1 MTKEKRFTTTAACG
15 HCGNRVPHEIVAEYS
30 RVETHENDPD
40 GPPYDSGYVFE
51 LIVCPACKEVS
62 LQTYFWHEF
71 AEPGDIKTEILY
83 PVANK
88 TPLGMPLKLGSAY
101 QAAVRVKSID
111 PNAFGVLVGR
121 LLELVCIDRNAKG
134 KTLNEGLSD
143 LAARG
148 EIPTKLVAV
157 ANGLR
162 NLRNVGAHPMLGEL
176 TAAEVPV
183 LDGLCRAIL
192 EYVYS
197 APFLAEQ
204 AEERLVHLKRPKG
217 GK

>member
-1 MTKEKRFTTTAACG
+1 MTKDKRFTTTSVCG
-15 HCGNRVPHEIVAEYS
+15 HCGNKAPHEIVATHS
-30 RVETHENDPD
+30 RVVSHED
-40 GPPYDSGYVFE
+40 GPGDQPYEAGDIFE
-51 LIVCPACKEVS
+51 LTVCPACQEIS
-62 LQTYFWHEF
+62 LQTYFWHEY
-71 AEPGDIKTEILY
+71 AEPDDCGPEILY

-88 TPLGMPLKLGSAY
+88 MPLGMPKKLETAY
-101 QAAVRVKSID
+101 QAAIRVKSID
-111 PNAFGVLVGR
+111 ANAFGVLIGR
-121 LLELVCIDRNAKG
+121 LLELVCSDRNAKG
-134 KTLNEGLSD
+134 KTLNEGLTD

-148 EIPTKLVAV
+148 EIPAKLVAV
-157 ANGLR
+157 ANGIR

-197 APFLAEQ
+197 APSLAKQ
-204 AEERLVHLKRPKG
+204 AEERLAHLKKPKG

>member
-1 MTKEKRFTTTAACG
+1 MTKEKRFTTTTACG
-15 HCGNRVPHEIVAEYS
+15 HCSNRVPHEIVAVYS
-30 RVETHENDPD
+30 RVETHENEP
-40 GPPYDSGYVFE
+40 GGYPHDSGAVFE
-51 LIVCPACKEVS
+51 LIVCPACQEVS
-62 LQTYFWHEF
+62 LQTYFWHEY
-71 AEPGDIKTEILY
+71 AEPEDIKMEILY

-88 TPLGMPLKLGSAY
+88 TPLGMPPKLESAY

-121 LLELVCIDRNAKG
+121 LLELVCIDRSAKG

-148 EIPTKLVAV
+148 EIPAKLVAV

-197 APFLAEQ
+197 APSLAEQ
-204 AEERLVHLKRPKG
+204 AEERLTHLKRPKG